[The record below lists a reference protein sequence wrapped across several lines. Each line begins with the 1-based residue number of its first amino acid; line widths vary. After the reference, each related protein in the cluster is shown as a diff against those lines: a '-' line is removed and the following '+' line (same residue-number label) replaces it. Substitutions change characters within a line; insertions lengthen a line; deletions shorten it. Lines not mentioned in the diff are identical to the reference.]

1 MPTKREE
8 TARVLLCR
16 PPRPA
21 SETPPM
27 ILNDVSRLFFAKVRS
42 KEPEGV
48 LSQHSA
54 RAILR
59 LLVHSDGMHQ
69 GDLARATHLSAP
81 TVSATLRR
89 MEEEG
94 LIERRGCE
102 KDARAMSVHL
112 TKIGQARHREMLDML
127 HSVEAVLMQGFDDEE
142 QKTLATL
149 LGRMRENILADL
161 RGQEEEPK

>member
-1 MPTKREE
+1 MANKNQEA
-8 TARVLLCR
+8 ARVLLCR
-16 PPRPA
+16 SPRPA
-21 SETPPM
+21 NETPPM

-42 KEPEGV
+42 LEPEGV

-59 LLVHSDGMHQ
+59 LLVRTDGMHQ
-69 GDLARATHLSAP
+69 GELARHAHLSAP

-102 KDARAMSVHL
+102 RDGRAMGVYL
-112 TKIGQARHREMLDML
+112 TAEGRARHKEMLGML
-127 HSVEAVLMQGFDDEE
+127 RSVESVLMQGLDEQE
-142 QKTLATL
+142 CAVLTGILV
-149 LGRMRENILADL
+149 RMRENILNDL
-161 RGQEEEPK
+161 RGDEEVEP